1 MKIYD
6 NDVTF
11 FLFVV
16 DGKFLSS
23 KSNSHSI
30 TKWDFLGHQVAI
42 CAIRCQQ
49 RLGKE

>member
-11 FLFVV
+11 SFFVSEV
-16 DGKFLSS
+16 KFLSS

-49 RLGKE
+49 KQGKE